1 VNDMKSVLGLAL
13 DAGPAAGAAAD
24 PDQDLARGRRLLRRR
39 RMIGAAGVAAAMVV
53 GATVPFALRNS
64 TVPASHPV
72 AGIHRPVVKTAKPSA
87 SASASASATG
97 VKLVAWTGTQPPGY
111 QVNWMPSGWV
121 VQGSTPFAL
130 VIAPLGDTDTNADS
144 FSGKLVVML
153 QSASA
158 SSPPPGSSQPV
169 NGRPGVFET
178 AAQAGGD
185 TEILD
190 FKNANG
196 QWVWVQAPMALGWD
210 SAQLAQFCGG
220 VTVLAAAQ
228 PGLG

>member
-1 VNDMKSVLGLAL
+1 MSSPGE
-13 DAGPAAGAAAD
+13 
-24 PDQDLARGRRLLRRR
+24 DLARGRRLLRRR
-39 RMIGAAGVAAAMVV
+39 RMMGAAGVAAAMVIGAV
-53 GATVPFALRNS
+53 GSFALPDS
-64 TVPASHPV
+64 AAPVSHPA
-72 AGIHRPVVKTAKPSA
+72 AGVHRPVTKTAKPSA
-87 SASASASATG
+87 SASASG

-130 VIAPLGDTDTNADS
+130 VIAPPGDTDTNADS

-153 QSASA
+153 QSASET
-158 SSPPPGSSQPV
+158 SPPPGTSQPV
-169 NGRPGVFET
+169 NGRPGVFES

-190 FKNANG
+190 FQNARG
-196 QWVWVQAPMALGWD
+196 QYVWIQAPMTLGWS
-210 SAQLAQFCGG
+210 SAQLAQFGSG

-228 PGLG
+228 QGVG